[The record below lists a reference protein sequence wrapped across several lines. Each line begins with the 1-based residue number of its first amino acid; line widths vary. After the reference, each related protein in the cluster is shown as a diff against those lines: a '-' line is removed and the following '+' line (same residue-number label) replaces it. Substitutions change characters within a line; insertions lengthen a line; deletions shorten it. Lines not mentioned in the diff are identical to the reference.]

1 MNALKTTVLLAALTG
16 ILVAA
21 GQALGGREGAM
32 LALVFAAVL
41 NFGSYWFSDRIVLAM
56 YRAVP
61 VDQVND
67 PQARRLQTIVE
78 RLVVKAGLPMPKM
91 YLIPDASLNAF
102 ATGRDPS
109 HAAVAATAGIL
120 QALDDQELEGVMAH
134 ELSHVSHR
142 DILTSSIVATIA
154 GAISMLANMAQ
165 WAMIF
170 GGGRRDDD
178 RGGSSGLGLLLTMI
192 LAPISATLIQLAISR
207 SREFEADAGGARIT
221 QQPLAL
227 ASALKKLEAF
237 SQKRPMAAA
246 TPATAHLFI
255 VNPLRGG
262 GISKLFST
270 HPPMAERVARLEA
283 MATGG
288 TGR

>member
-1 MNALKTTVLLAALTG
+1 MNALKTTILLALLTG

-21 GQALGGREGAM
+21 GQALGGREGAW

-41 NFGSYWFSDRIVLAM
+41 NFGSYWFSDKIVLSM
-56 YRAVP
+56 YKAVP

-134 ELSHVSHR
+134 ELSHVRHR

-154 GAISMLANMAQ
+154 GAISMLANMAH
-165 WAMIF
+165 WALIF

-178 RGGSSGLGLLLTMI
+178 RGGSGGLGMLLTMI
-192 LAPISATLIQLAISR
+192 LAPITATLIQLAISR
-207 SREFEADAGGARIT
+207 GREFEADAGGARIT

-227 ASALKKLEAF
+227 ASALRKLEEFA
-237 SQKRPMAAA
+237 QRRPLAAA

-262 GISKLFST
+262 GIAKLFST
-270 HPPMAERVARLEA
+270 HPPMADRVARLEA

-288 TGR
+288 IR

>member
-1 MNALKTTVLLAALTG
+1 MNALKTTILLAALTG

-67 PQARRLQTIVE
+67 PQARRLQTLVE

-134 ELSHVSHR
+134 ELSHVRHR

-262 GISKLFST
+262 GITKLFST

-288 TGR
+288 IR

>member
-1 MNALKTTVLLAALTG
+1 
-16 ILVAA
+16 
-21 GQALGGREGAM
+21 
-32 LALVFAAVL
+32 
-41 NFGSYWFSDRIVLAM
+41 
-56 YRAVP
+56 
-61 VDQVND
+61 
-67 PQARRLQTIVE
+67 
-78 RLVVKAGLPMPKM
+78 MPKM

-120 QALDDQELEGVMAH
+120 QVLDDQELEGVMAH
-134 ELSHVSHR
+134 ELSHVRHR

-192 LAPISATLIQLAISR
+192 LAPITATLIQLAISR

-262 GISKLFST
+262 GITKLFST

-288 TGR
+288 AGR

>member
-1 MNALKTTVLLAALTG
+1 MNLFKTTVLLAALTG

-32 LALVFAAVL
+32 LALVFAAIL

-56 YRAVP
+56 YRATNVDDVP
-61 VDQVND
+61 D
-67 PQARRLQTIVE
+67 PQAQRLKRIVE
-78 RLVVKAGLPMPKM
+78 GLAMKAGLPMPKV
-91 YLIPDASLNAF
+91 YLIPDAAMNAF
-102 ATGRDPS
+102 ATGRDPA

-120 QALDDQELEGVMAH
+120 QALNDQELEGVMAH
-134 ELSHVSHR
+134 ELSHVRHR
-142 DILTSSIVATIA
+142 DILTGSIVATIA

-192 LAPISATLIQLAISR
+192 VAPIAATLIQLAISR
-207 SREFEADAGGARIT
+207 SREFAADAGAARIT
-221 QQPLAL
+221 NHPLAL
-227 ASALKKLEAF
+227 ASALQKLEAF
-237 SQKRPMAAA
+237 SSRRPMAAA

-255 VNPLRGG
+255 VSPLRGG
-262 GISKLFST
+262 GFAKLFST
-270 HPPMAERVARLEA
+270 HPPMEERIARLQA
-283 MATGG
+283 MATGAAG
-288 TGR
+288 

>member
-134 ELSHVSHR
+134 ELSHVRHR

-192 LAPISATLIQLAISR
+192 LAPITATLIQLAISR

-288 TGR
+288 IR

>member
-67 PQARRLQTIVE
+67 PQARRLQTIIE
-78 RLVVKAGLPMPKM
+78 RLVVKAGLPMPRV

-134 ELSHVSHR
+134 ELSHVRHR

-192 LAPISATLIQLAISR
+192 LAPITATLIQLAISR

-237 SQKRPMAAA
+237 SQKRPLAAA

-270 HPPMAERVARLEA
+270 HPPMADRVARLEA

-288 TGR
+288 IR